1 MPMELAMLTSSEREE
16 HLSRDHLRET
26 RLLIERLVVIMLFGG
41 LLFGVAQILLP
52 FVTAIL
58 FGTIL
63 VIATWP
69 LHQWLVHRGVSRGA
83 ASFLLVLAALIWL
96 VVPAISIAPGLGE
109 RLVSG
114 MQNAQ
119 AFVASAPEAPEWLTR
134 LPLVGEQARTLWSDV
149 LRADGTLLE
158 LARPYATQIEK
169 ALLDFAGGF
178 AASILQIVLSL
189 AVAMM
194 LWLRGDVLAQVFREI
209 SERLAGDFAS
219 TMLKSVVGAVRG
231 PSQR

>member
-1 MPMELAMLTSSEREE
+1 MELAMLTSSEREE
-16 HLSRDHLRET
+16 HLLRDHLRET

-41 LLFGVAQILLP
+41 LLFGAAQILPP

-69 LHQWLVHRGVSRGA
+69 LHQWLVHRGASRRA
-83 ASFLLVLAALIWL
+83 ASFLLVLAALICL

-134 LPLVGEQARTLWSDV
+134 LSLVG
-149 LRADGTLLE
+149 
-158 LARPYATQIEK
+158 
-169 ALLDFAGGF
+169 
-178 AASILQIVLSL
+178 
-189 AVAMM
+189 
-194 LWLRGDVLAQVFREI
+194 
-209 SERLAGDFAS
+209 
-219 TMLKSVVGAVRG
+219 
-231 PSQR
+231 